1 MFPSLTTVSSI
12 VFVKLKSKTLNGW
25 LKASQGYSHK
35 GWASTKLSE
44 MDLELWIKKTEG
56 RQVIAIT

>member
-12 VFVKLKSKTLNGW
+12 VFVKLKSKTMKGW

-35 GWASTKLSE
+35 GWASTKLSA
-44 MDLELWIKKTEG
+44 MDLELWINKTKG
-56 RQVIAIT
+56 R